1 MVSPTPTSRTKLV
14 TVASKSKVD
23 IRFLKICDLKMMK
36 YNANVFSDLGTEE
49 LEVVLN
55 PKFNAFTIST

>member
-23 IRFLKICDLKMMK
+23 IRFLKICDLKMI

-55 PKFNAFTIST
+55 PKLNALTIST

>member
-23 IRFLKICDLKMMK
+23 IRFLKICDLKMI